1 MLHRLEQM
9 KQFKPVHSGFFA
21 PELLAVVAGVFL
33 ELRHQCA
40 LRNFRQKKGLRF
52 HSKPLIY
59 LAPPDG
65 LEPPT

>member
-1 MLHRLEQM
+1 M
-9 KQFKPVHSGFFA
+9 

-33 ELRHQCA
+33 EMGREWDNL
-40 LRNFRQKKGLRF
+40 NFRAKKSPRF
-52 HSKPLIY
+52 NSKAFIY